1 MKLSAI
7 VVAFLLPFPF
17 SNAVAQSVNDAQIAS
32 IVVTIFARIDGCRNG
47 APSTSVPKRIRSVI
61 DASPAI
67 AVSGSI
73 DAIGAGSS
81 PYRPKE

>member
-32 IVVTIFARIDGCRNG
+32 IVVTAKHHPEEADFAYICTFHPTMKAMLR
-47 APSTSVPKRIRSVI
+47 V
-61 DASPAI
+61 
-67 AVSGSI
+67 
-73 DAIGAGSS
+73 
-81 PYRPKE
+81 E